1 MAVNGTIENID
12 NDSKQADKNIAAKS
26 NINFALIDVVKD
38 LISDRKIRKDLGSGI
53 T

>member
-12 NDSKQADKNIAAKS
+12 NDSKQAEKSIAIKS
-26 NINFALIDVVKD
+26 KLNFALIDVVKD
-38 LISDRKIRKDLGSGI
+38 LRRDRKIRKDLGSGI